1 MDRTELFKMKHELWL
16 EYIYTGVAVENALIK
31 STLSSFA
38 RTYFLHLKWL
48 GTAIMES
55 IENTDY
61 ENDEGTLF
69 IPKMFS
75 IERESLAFEGDNEY
89 SLLFQL
95 ETRNTKIMKLYDT
108 LNMTDPTLIR
118 MKHDDAFFLKRLRRL
133 KTNAS
138 KIPLPAFD
146 ENSIERKREFAMND
160 VMYQN
165 LRQTLQKQAQKEYI
179 TVMSTFYIYIHSFN
193 AQPKIASILL
203 DLIRESTAH
212 MKYYA
217 KLMAY
222 MGMIA
227 LPKPLAKG
235 ECDTCTLKDFID
247 KSIKDEIQEM
257 SDLHKE
263 AKVLGNTQFNELA
276 EFIAH
281 QEQYHIHL
289 LKTAQKLLEN
299 KTS

>member
-1 MDRTELFKMKHELWL
+1 MDRTVLFKKKHELWI
-16 EYIYTGVAVENALIK
+16 EYIYGGVAVENSLIK

-48 GTAIMES
+48 GTSIMES

-61 ENDEGTLF
+61 EDDEGTLN
-69 IPKMFS
+69 IPDMFS
-75 IERESLAFEGDNEY
+75 LERNEVKLEGDNEY
-89 SLLFQL
+89 SILFQL
-95 ETRNTKIMKLYDT
+95 ETHNTQIMKLYEDADT
-108 LNMTDPTLIR
+108 SDPTIMR
-118 MKHDDAFFLKRLRRL
+118 MKNDDTFFLKRLRRL
-133 KTNAS
+133 KTVAS
-138 KIPLPAFD
+138 KVELPAF
-146 ENSIERKREFAMND
+146 IEDPIELKREFAMD
-160 VMYQN
+160 DIMYQN
-165 LRQTLQKQAQKEYI
+165 LRDTLQKQAQKEYVTI
-179 TVMSTFYIYIHSFN
+179 MSTFYIYIHSFN

-222 MGMIA
+222 MGMLA
-227 LPKPLAKG
+227 LPKPISKG
-235 ECDTCTLKDFID
+235 ECDACTLKNFID
-247 KSIKDEIQEM
+247 KSIKEEVQEM

-263 AKVLGNTQFNELA
+263 AKILGNTQFSELA

-289 LKTAQKLLEN
+289 LKTTQKLLEN
-299 KTS
+299 SDD